1 MLPHARTLPIGL
13 LTAMLSGG
21 LGATD
26 AKAQTVFVASKVQI
40 TSTSGT
46 VAATTPE
53 GSKVIVPQTPSAS
66 GEASVGTTQRAG
78 SVVETGPDSQATL
91 AIPGAGTLLM
101 GADTQVRLPKPG
113 DKSQS
118 LELLRGKLFM
128 NISAEEVK
136 KQGNASFRLKTPAA
150 LLAVKGTKFFAVS
163 ERNVE
168 TAGVHEGS
176 VGVLLTRSRQML
188 DLPAGQAV
196 TASKSGVIQPRL
208 LTEEEKDYRLHYE
221 LASSEGRMTNS
232 LEMKFVAVPG
242 TRVMFCIHETRKKDY
257 AAFEAFKYK
266 FPAVQKTTD
275 QTDDH
280 PVTNLTWAE
289 VTEFCEWL
297 SQKESR
303 TYRLPTDLEWSHAV
317 GIGEKEQKIKNAT
330 WRDLNSRITKHFP
343 WGGMW
348 PPPRGAGNYCDESYH
363 SSKQNTDTYL
373 KGYDDSFPDSA
384 PVMSFTPNSLGL
396 FDLGGNVW
404 ELMAP
409 VMNMNSVPPR
419 PVGLEVVLR
428 GASFN
433 HHEPE
438 QLLSSFRRSINS
450 GNKGVDYGF
459 RLVMALE

>member
-26 AKAQTVFVASKVQI
+26 AKAQTVFVAPVVQI

-46 VAATTPE
+46 VAAITPE
-53 GSKVIVPQTPSAS
+53 GSKVIVPQVPSAN
-66 GEASVGTTQRAG
+66 GETPVGAAQRAG

-168 TAGVHEGS
+168 TAGVHEGN

-208 LTEEEKDYRLHYE
+208 LTEEEKDYSLHYE

-232 LEMKFVAVPG
+232 LGMKFAAVPG

-266 FPAVQKTTD
+266 FPAVQKSAN
-275 QTDDH
+275 QTDDY
-280 PVTNLTWAE
+280 PVTNLAWAE
-289 VTEFCEWL
+289 ATEFCEWL

-317 GIGEKEQKIKNAT
+317 GIGEREQKIKNAT
-330 WRDLNSRITKHFP
+330 WRELNSRISKHFP

-363 SSKQNTDTYL
+363 SSMRNTDTYL
-373 KGYDDSFPDSA
+373 KGYDDGFPSTA
-384 PVMSFTPNSLGL
+384 PVMTYAPNALGL

-409 VMNMNSVPPR
+409 EMSMNSAPPK
-419 PVGLEVVLR
+419 PVREEVVLR

-433 HHEPE
+433 HHLPE
-438 QLLSSFRRSINS
+438 QLLSSFRRSS
-450 GNKGVDYGF
+450 DYTSRAMDYGF
-459 RLVMALE
+459 RLVLVLE

>member
-1 MLPHARTLPIGL
+1 MTSHLRTLPIG
-13 LTAMLSGG
+13 MLIA
-21 LGATD
+21 LIGAVIGAAD
-26 AKAQTVFVASKVQI
+26 ARAQTVFVAPTVQI

-46 VAATTPE
+46 VAAATPE
-53 GSKVIVPQTPSAS
+53 GARMTVPQIPSANREMPLS
-66 GEASVGTTQRAG
+66 ATQRAG

-113 DKSQS
+113 DKGQS

-196 TASKSGVIQPRL
+196 TASKGGVIQPRL
-208 LTEEEKDYRLHYE
+208 LTEEEKDYSLHYE

-232 LEMKFVAVPG
+232 LGMKFAAVPG

-257 AAFEAFKYK
+257 AVFKYN
-266 FPAVQKTTD
+266 FSTAQKTTN
-275 QTDDH
+275 QADDH
-280 PVTNLTWAE
+280 PVTNLTWADA
-289 VTEFCEWL
+289 TEFCEWL

-317 GIGEKEQKIKNAT
+317 GIGEREQKIKDAT
-330 WRDLNSRITKHFP
+330 WRELNSRITKHFP
-343 WGGMW
+343 WGGIW

-363 SSKQNTDTYL
+363 SSMQNTDIYL
-373 KGYDDSFPDSA
+373 KGYDDGFPGTA
-384 PVMSFTPNSLGL
+384 PVMTYAPNALGL

-404 ELMAP
+404 ELILP
-409 VMNMNSVPPR
+409 EMNLNRVPPE
-419 PVGLEVVLR
+419 PVREEVVLR

-433 HHEPE
+433 HHLSE

-450 GNKGVDYGF
+450 GSKGMDYGF
-459 RLVMALE
+459 RLVLILE